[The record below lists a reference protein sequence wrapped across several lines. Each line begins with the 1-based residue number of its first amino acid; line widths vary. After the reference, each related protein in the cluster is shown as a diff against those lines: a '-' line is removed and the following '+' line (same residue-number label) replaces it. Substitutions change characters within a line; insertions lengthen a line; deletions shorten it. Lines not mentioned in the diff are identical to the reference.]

1 MTDATRPTTEITLL
15 GRSYVIACPP
25 EEQDE
30 LNRAAR
36 YLDRAMHGIHSRGK
50 VLGAEKI
57 AIMAA
62 LNITHELLRHVEERR
77 EDEANLSRLNERLEQ
92 ALSAVGAGR

>member
-1 MTDATRPTTEITLL
+1 MSDDSRPTTTEITLL
-15 GRSYVIACPP
+15 GRGYVIACPP
-25 EEQDE
+25 EEQDQ

-62 LNITHELLRHVEERR
+62 LNITHELLQALEERK
-77 EDEANLSRLNERLEQ
+77 DNEAALARLAERLDQ
-92 ALSAVGAGR
+92 ALTHQSSR